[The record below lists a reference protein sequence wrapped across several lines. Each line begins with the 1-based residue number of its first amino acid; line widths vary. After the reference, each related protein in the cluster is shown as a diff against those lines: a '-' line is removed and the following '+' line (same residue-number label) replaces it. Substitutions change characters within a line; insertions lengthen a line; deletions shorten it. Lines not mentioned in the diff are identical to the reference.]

1 MPSRVASA
9 KGRAVG
15 AERWAWPLAGAA
27 LAFLA
32 LLVALADLGRLPGV
46 FQAVY
51 AFPGGDKVGHVFV
64 AALVALPLGLALR
77 GQTVYLGRCS
87 LPLAA
92 LLAGALLT
100 MEELSQAGQA
110 LRTFS
115 WFDLAASYLGVYLA
129 TWAAR
134 RLPYG
139 RRCKAA
145 VRDDQGPQ
153 GAIR

>member
-1 MPSRVASA
+1 
-9 KGRAVG
+9 
-15 AERWAWPLAGAA
+15 
-27 LAFLA
+27 
-32 LLVALADLGRLPGV
+32 
-46 FQAVY
+46 
-51 AFPGGDKVGHVFV
+51 
-64 AALVALPLGLALR
+64 LVALPLGLALR